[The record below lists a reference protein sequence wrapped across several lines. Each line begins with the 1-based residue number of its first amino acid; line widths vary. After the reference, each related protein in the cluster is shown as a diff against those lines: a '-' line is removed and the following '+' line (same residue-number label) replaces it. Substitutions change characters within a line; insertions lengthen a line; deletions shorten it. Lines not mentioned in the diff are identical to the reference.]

1 MSFSDRLTVGV
12 TLTIAGTAHVIP
24 GGSVKRVEL
33 ELALH
38 GFTGELEFVLLDDV
52 EHGGGFT
59 DELAT
64 SFLGLDLGELALEVS
79 ATYDAPEA
87 AASPAPVKLSGLVT
101 RRSLEE
107 LQLRDQAS
115 QPILARRYRLWF
127 ADPAR
132 VLWTQHFPCRLYTEV
147 KLEDVINAQLGEK
160 ITMTYDWAELSEVG
174 PLWFLHLP
182 VELGAS
188 FYDFV
193 IEYSDR
199 RGGYFRHDYAT
210 GGYALEGTRDVSATA
225 VGLFG
230 DDLARVELIVPEPPR
245 HTVDVCN
252 SYAEAATTTSVSQ
265 DQAVTGTRHDRLM
278 RSSIA
283 KDAEDRVTLETTR
296 LILPKLE
303 ARIELA
309 RMPVIPIVPGGL
321 VTLKAANR
329 WTVGSALVDKTWL
342 VRESSFRAVAL
353 EAPLD
358 HDLQLASTGYRVEFF
373 VHLQQSDDLRAM
385 LPAYRKPHYPG
396 LVEGK
401 IVSEKGEDGEKTYQS
416 YANADT
422 SLNEYT
428 VKVPLWA
435 DQTIKVPF
443 APTMGSGNVYLPSYR
458 DERVLL
464 ALEFDSARIA
474 RLLVWRD
481 GAALSMD
488 VQGEH
493 ILWGKSATSN
503 TSVNH
508 VYEDE
513 NPVFNVARTH
523 ATDTTLISLSEGT
536 LLLHV
541 EEKEE

>member
-1 MSFSDRLTVGV
+1 MSFSDRLTFAV
-12 TLTIAGTAHVIP
+12 TLTIAGEAHVIP

-33 ELALH
+33 ELAMH
-38 GFTGELEFVLLDDV
+38 GFTGELEFVLLDDE

-59 DELAT
+59 DALAT

-79 ATYDAPEA
+79 ATHDAPEA
-87 AASPAPVKLSGLVT
+87 AASPAPLKLTGLVT

-107 LQLRDQAS
+107 LQTRSQAS
-115 QPILARRYRLWF
+115 RPILARRYRLWF

-132 VLWTQHFPCRLYTEV
+132 VLWTQHFPCRLYTETT
-147 KLEDVINAQLGEK
+147 LEDVINDQLGEK
-160 ITMTYDWAELSEVG
+160 ITMTYDWAELGEVG
-174 PLWFLHLP
+174 PMWFLHLP
-182 VELGAS
+182 VERRAS

-193 IEYSDR
+193 IEYADR

-210 GGYALEGTRDVSATA
+210 GGYALEGTRDVSGSAA
-225 VGLFG
+225 GLFG
-230 DDLARVELIVPEPPR
+230 DDLGRVELIVPESPR

-252 SYAEAATTTSVSQ
+252 SHAEAATTSSISQ
-265 DQAVTGTRHDRLM
+265 DQSVDGTRHDRLL

-283 KDAEDRVTLETTR
+283 KHAEDRVTLETKR
-296 LILPKLE
+296 LILPELE

-309 RMPVIPIVPGGL
+309 RMPILALVPGGL

-329 WTVGSALVDKTWL
+329 WTEGSALVDVIWL
-342 VRESSFRAVAL
+342 VRELSFRASAL

-358 HDLQLASTGYRVEFF
+358 HDLQLASTGHRIEFA
-373 VHLQQSDDLRAM
+373 VHLQHSGDLRPM
-385 LPAYRKPHYPG
+385 LPAHRKPHYPG

-401 IVSEKGEDGEKTYQS
+401 IVSEKGDEGEKTYQS

-422 SLNEYT
+422 SLSEYT

-493 ILWGKSATSN
+493 ILWGKSPTSN

-508 VYEDE
+508 VYEDQ

-523 ATDTTLISLSEGT
+523 ETDTTLISLSEGT

-541 EEKEE
+541 EEKQE